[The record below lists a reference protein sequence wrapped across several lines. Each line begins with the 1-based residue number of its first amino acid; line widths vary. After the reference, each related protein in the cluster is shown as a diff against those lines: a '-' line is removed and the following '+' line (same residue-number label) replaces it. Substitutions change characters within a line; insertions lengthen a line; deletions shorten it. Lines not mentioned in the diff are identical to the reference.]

1 MNTKVIFAPGV
12 DEAIL
17 NYLDFVDVDA
27 IPQTLHFINEAQ
39 KKLANTLSMFPMGG
53 AKFQNNTRFYPTAK
67 GYVFIYEYDA
77 EANQVNVLDLYMPGR
92 DWR

>member
-17 NYLDFVDVDA
+17 NYLDFVDVDE

-39 KKLANTLSMFPMGG
+39 KKLANTLSMFPTGG
-53 AKFQNNTRFYPTAK
+53 PKFQNNTRFHPTAK
-67 GYVFIYEYDA
+67 GYVFIYEYDP
-77 EANQVNVLDLYMPGR
+77 EANQVNVLDLQMPGR
-92 DWR
+92 NWR